1 MQFKRPKRTPL
12 FLALA
17 VLALVGGVRCWNP
30 SFPERLENITY
41 DFRVRA
47 AQNNSTFAA
56 TNLAFVAMEDSSIA
70 AVNDGKV
77 NGLKLGYHSGLYW
90 QRHVYGRLV
99 GELAAQGAQ
108 TIAFDVLFGELRSDH
123 PQVQMADGGLMESDE
138 FFAVQAQRAGNVLL
152 AATPEVA
159 PPALFTTN
167 ALALGDISTEKD
179 SDGILRRVKAFRDLR
194 RWHPL
199 FQKIEDNPEL
209 AVHLTN
215 AIFAPGKIIL
225 PQTGLTNTIEIPVDA
240 ENNFTLADFGIE
252 KLPPG
257 VAPKAKAFATERIW
271 SEAEYFLL
279 FVDDSHHHIAILG

>member
-90 QRHVYGRLV
+90 QRTFMAGSSANSPRR
-99 GELAAQGAQ
+99 ARRQS
-108 TIAFDVLFGELRSDH
+108 RSTCCS
-123 PQVQMADGGLMESDE
+123 ANSALII
-138 FFAVQAQRAGNVLL
+138 RRCKWRTAG
-152 AATPEVA
+152 
-159 PPALFTTN
+159 
-167 ALALGDISTEKD
+167 
-179 SDGILRRVKAFRDLR
+179 
-194 RWHPL
+194 
-199 FQKIEDNPEL
+199 
-209 AVHLTN
+209 
-215 AIFAPGKIIL
+215 
-225 PQTGLTNTIEIPVDA
+225 
-240 ENNFTLADFGIE
+240 
-252 KLPPG
+252 
-257 VAPKAKAFATERIW
+257 
-271 SEAEYFLL
+271 
-279 FVDDSHHHIAILG
+279 